1 MFKMITR
8 PRVLLFFTGLFLFL
22 ACSKTSEQPEE
33 KILVKIGDKA
43 TISVN
48 EFIRRAEYTLRPDY
62 VRQNSYLHKK
72 IILNSLIAEKLLAI
86 EAGENNPISQ
96 DENFQRFLQGR
107 KEQAM
112 RQYMHNV
119 EATQKVVLDTA
130 DVNRAYRLAGREYE
144 IEYFTTNDSAF
155 VNRYE
160 KRVPDDPA
168 LFYDAFY
175 ELTGDTLPP
184 ERNVKWIDKEHA
196 NIHDALFGQ
205 DFQVGQVLPPVHV
218 EGDYVFIKIK
228 GWHDD
233 VAFTPNQRQERLKNV
248 TEKLTGIQAR
258 KIWDARVSDIM
269 RGKRL
274 DFNKDVFQKL
284 EKIFFDVYFTTDT
297 ERRDQLIGKVWDVEH
312 EDAQVALD
320 NMPDEDFMQQ
330 PFFTVDGTTWTVADF
345 REAIDRHPLVF
356 RERKMPSHEFPA
368 QFRLAVADLVR
379 DHFVTQAA
387 YKAGYDKVNV
397 VQRNVNMWR
406 DSYVAIYQRQKVL
419 REMGETRHFLNNYHE
434 ILEDD
439 LNPYVRK
446 LQEKYYKQIEMDF
459 DAFEKISLTSIDL
472 FVKQPEMPFKY
483 VVPMFPIITSE
494 NLIDYIA
501 KMK

>member
-1 MFKMITR
+1 MKQIISTVFLAL
-8 PRVLLFFTGLFLFL
+8 VLLMT
-22 ACSKTSEQPEE
+22 ACSKKPQQPQE

-43 TISVN
+43 SISVN
-48 EFIRRAEYTLRPDY
+48 EFIRRAEFTPRPDF

-86 EAGENNPISQ
+86 EAGEDNPISQ
-96 DENFQRFLQGR
+96 DEQFQKFLQGR

-144 IEYFTTNDSAF
+144 IEYFTSSDTAL
-155 VNRYE
+155 VNHYK
-160 KRVPDDPA
+160 KRVPSDPD
-168 LFYDAFY
+168 LFYDAY
-175 ELTGDTLPP
+175 YTLTGDTLPP
-184 ERNVKWIDKEHA
+184 DRNVKWLDKEHP
-196 NIHDALFGQ
+196 NLHNALFGGE
-205 DFQVGQVLPPVHV
+205 FEIGQVLPPIQV
-218 EGDYVFIKIK
+218 EGDYVFMKIK

-233 VAFTPNQRQERLKNV
+233 VAFTPNQQQERLKNV

-258 KIWDARVSDIM
+258 KIWDNRVSDIM
-269 RGKRL
+269 RGKRM
-274 DFNKDVFQKL
+274 DFNMDVFQKV
-284 EKIFFDVYFTTDT
+284 EKVFFDVYFRTDQ

-320 NMPDEDFMQQ
+320 NMPEEDFLQQ

-387 YKAGYDKVNV
+387 YKAGYDQVNI
-397 VQRNVNMWR
+397 VQRNVAMWH
-406 DSYVAIYQRQKVL
+406 DSYVAIYERQKVL
-419 REMGETRHFLNNYHE
+419 KAMGENRHFLNNYHE
-434 ILEDD
+434 ILEDK
-439 LNPYVRK
+439 LNPYIRQ
-446 LQEKYYKQIEMDF
+446 LQEKYYKQIELDF
-459 DAFEKISLTSIDL
+459 DEFEKISLTSIDL

-494 NLIDYIA
+494 NLIDYVT

>member
-1 MFKMITR
+1 MNRII
-8 PRVLLFFTGLFLFL
+8 VNLFL
-22 ACSKTSEQPEE
+22 AGLVVLVACAKRPEQPQE

-48 EFIRRAEYTLRPDY
+48 EFIRRAEYVPRPDY
-62 VRQNSYLHKK
+62 ARQNSYLHKK

-86 EAGENNPISQ
+86 EAGPDNPISQ
-96 DENFQRFLQGR
+96 DEKFQLFLQGR
-107 KEQAM
+107 QEQAM

-119 EATQKVVLDTA
+119 EATQKVVLDTT

-144 IEYFTTNDSAF
+144 IEYFTSSDTSF
-155 VNRYE
+155 VNRY
-160 KRVPDDPA
+160 KSSMTGNSG

-184 ERNVKWIDKEHA
+184 ERAVKWIDKEHA
-196 NIHDALFGQ
+196 NVHAALFGQ
-205 DFQVGQVLPPVHV
+205 EFEIGQVLPPINV

-233 VAFTPNQRQERLKNV
+233 VAFTPNQQRERLKNV
-248 TEKLTGIQAR
+248 TEKLTTVQASQ
-258 KIWDARVSDIM
+258 IWQERVAEIM
-269 RGKRL
+269 RGKRM
-274 DFNKDVFQKL
+274 DFNMEVFQRL
-284 EKIFFDVYFTTDT
+284 EKLFFDVYFRTDL

-312 EDAQVALD
+312 EDTQMALD
-320 NMPDEDFMQQ
+320 NMPDDEFMQQ
-330 PFFTVDGTTWTVADF
+330 PFFTVDGVTWTVADF

-368 QFRLAVADLVR
+368 QFRMAVADLVR

-387 YKAGYDKVNV
+387 YEAGYDKVNI
-397 VQRNVNMWR
+397 VQRNVDMWR
-406 DSYVAIYQRQKVL
+406 DSYVAIYQRQQVL
-419 REMGETRHFLNNYHE
+419 KSLGENRHFLNNYHK
-434 ILEDD
+434 ILEEK
-439 LNPYVRK
+439 LNPYIRE
-446 LQEKYYKQIEMDF
+446 LQEKYYKQIELNF
-459 DAFEKISLTSIDL
+459 DEFEKISLTSIDL

-483 VVPMFPIITSE
+483 VVPMFPIITSD
-494 NLIDYIA
+494 NLIDYVT